1 MIIRLKPKN
10 FNMMLIEKLQQ
21 LSALLSRN
29 IDKYTYLRGEKIF
42 PYNQKQII
50 EEGKF
55 SEKKQ
60 KN

>member
-1 MIIRLKPKN
+1 
-10 FNMMLIEKLQQ
+10 MMLIEKLQQ